1 MSRPFPSLKPRHLVP
16 LFVAVA
22 CVAPPLGAQA
32 EDIEVFAPYPA
43 ALTGGNYMHNYYLP
57 PLATTPWRPCF
68 SPDGEWIAFSMAGSI
83 WKIRVGDDVAH
94 ELTSNPTYDSSPVWS
109 PDGRWIAYTAD
120 EGYRSI
126 NLMLLDTLTDES
138 TALTRGPHL
147 NLDPAWSPDGSR
159 LVYVST
165 APGGWF
171 GIHALPLENGVPGD
185 PVRLTEANAYPN
197 SRLYFG
203 IQDIHVQPT
212 LSPDAA
218 EMILLSNRG
227 IPLGSGALW
236 RAPVGPDAM
245 SRATRI
251 LREETLYRTRPQWS
265 PDGTRIVYSSHRGSQ
280 FNNLYVLPVNG
291 GEPYQLTFGDWDHF
305 EPRWSPDGGWIVYV
319 SNRHGGSELR
329 LLKSFGGEDTAV
341 TIRRRVHRLP
351 RGTLQVTVADS
362 ESGRPTPARIMLR
375 ASDGKAYAPDGAFQ
389 RVAARAL
396 HLDFF
401 HTGGEFS
408 VSVPAGE
415 VSVVAMK
422 GLEREP
428 VRSTVVVEAGKVA
441 SVRLVLRQFTDY
453 GAQGWFSGSDHVHM
467 NYGGNLRNTPEN
479 LLFMAAAE
487 DLDLVGEKIANKD
500 NRVFDHQH
508 YRGPV
513 DEGRSSPERM
523 LSWGQEY
530 RPPFYGHINLI
541 NLTRHLLSPYTTGYE
556 GTAIESLYPSNTDIF
571 RMAREQGALGGYV
584 HPYSSEPSEVGYG
597 GARGFPVDVAL
608 GTVTYLEVMTSA
620 RQARNTA
627 RVWHRALNCGFRV
640 TATGGEDSITDLH
653 RTPAIGAARMYA
665 HVGPNLNWPGWVDA
679 IRNGRTFFTNGPL
692 VRLSV
697 DGEIAGGEVRLP
709 QEGGTVEVNAVMES
723 AFPVER
729 LELVRNGRAVERIP
743 LQEGGRSGLLRKRI
757 EVQGSGWYTLR
768 ALTRGPVSPID
779 DTHLHG
785 ETGPVFVYCGDQPI
799 RSREDAEYFI
809 RWIDEISRQ
818 ATDHPGWR
826 SDQEREHVL
835 DQFRQARE
843 VFEVRA
849 REAAN

>member
-22 CVAPPLGAQA
+22 WVAPPLGAQA
-32 EDIEVFAPYPA
+32 EDIEVFAPYPE

-126 NLMLLDTLTDES
+126 NLMLLDTLTGES

-305 EPRWSPDGGWIVYV
+305 EPRWSPDGSLDRVCVEPARRVRAPAAEELRWRG
-319 SNRHGGSELR
+319 HGG
-329 LLKSFGGEDTAV
+329 
-341 TIRRRVHRLP
+341 H
-351 RGTLQVTVADS
+351 DS
-362 ESGRPTPARIMLR
+362 PARASAPPRDASGDGGGLGERSAHTGPDHAARLRRQGLR
-375 ASDGKAYAPDGAFQ
+375 A
-389 RVAARAL
+389 
-396 HLDFF
+396 
-401 HTGGEFS
+401 
-408 VSVPAGE
+408 
-415 VSVVAMK
+415 
-422 GLEREP
+422 
-428 VRSTVVVEAGKVA
+428 
-441 SVRLVLRQFTDY
+441 
-453 GAQGWFSGSDHVHM
+453 
-467 NYGGNLRNTPEN
+467 
-479 LLFMAAAE
+479 
-487 DLDLVGEKIANKD
+487 
-500 NRVFDHQH
+500 
-508 YRGPV
+508 
-513 DEGRSSPERM
+513 
-523 LSWGQEY
+523 
-530 RPPFYGHINLI
+530 
-541 NLTRHLLSPYTTGYE
+541 
-556 GTAIESLYPSNTDIF
+556 
-571 RMAREQGALGGYV
+571 
-584 HPYSSEPSEVGYG
+584 
-597 GARGFPVDVAL
+597 
-608 GTVTYLEVMTSA
+608 
-620 RQARNTA
+620 
-627 RVWHRALNCGFRV
+627 
-640 TATGGEDSITDLH
+640 
-653 RTPAIGAARMYA
+653 
-665 HVGPNLNWPGWVDA
+665 
-679 IRNGRTFFTNGPL
+679 
-692 VRLSV
+692 
-697 DGEIAGGEVRLP
+697 
-709 QEGGTVEVNAVMES
+709 
-723 AFPVER
+723 
-729 LELVRNGRAVERIP
+729 
-743 LQEGGRSGLLRKRI
+743 
-757 EVQGSGWYTLR
+757 
-768 ALTRGPVSPID
+768 
-779 DTHLHG
+779 
-785 ETGPVFVYCGDQPI
+785 
-799 RSREDAEYFI
+799 
-809 RWIDEISRQ
+809 
-818 ATDHPGWR
+818 
-826 SDQEREHVL
+826 
-835 DQFRQARE
+835 
-843 VFEVRA
+843 
-849 REAAN
+849 